1 MAREGQLPHATLLG
15 TALLL
20 GALVGLFSALDMV
33 IPPHDAVPLRET
45 PLYSLPGEPAW
56 LAPIRTVPVASVL
69 LVLVAGAFG
78 MRGLPYAIVS
88 ALLVLLLS
96 AVRRPALLV
105 FVICSGLYLPW
116 LGSFGLWDPWET
128 HYGEVSREILSRDDW
143 ISLWWAQGGGGVD
156 MLGRQGWFWSK
167 PILIFWAEALTW
179 SASGIGFRADE
190 NPQHI
195 EWVLRLPIALM
206 ALAGLQSVYF
216 AISRLWTRRAAVLAT
231 IVLATTPYYA
241 FLARQAVTDMP
252 FVANMTVAMM
262 LLIVA
267 CTVDPERRPT
277 TLRVG
282 RFGFSLQH
290 AVIALI
296 VLIALPQLLYLVSRN
311 VTWVPPFAWHRDS
324 FLYGSPGN
332 GDVPGNQENQ
342 LEQSA
347 ITELWCQ
354 PLAQAVLF
362 GGALAFIVW
371 QLRREQRAQALY
383 MCAFYVFCALS
394 FMGKGIPGFA
404 LPGMVAFLYL
414 IVARRFDLLFEG
426 RLRVGLGIVI
436 VATLGLPW
444 FVAMYVR
451 HGRGFTDRILIHDHI
466 NRLTSGVHG
475 DNASIQYFIWQ
486 LGYGLFPWIGL
497 VPVAL
502 MLWLARGTA
511 GTDERV
517 RGQRDAMHMLGL
529 WFAVSFT
536 LFSAMTTKFHHYIA
550 PAVPPLAA
558 MIGLIL
564 DRLLPA
570 GLFQGPQRA
579 QRTAA
584 AMLAPLC
591 WVLGFAGL
599 RGDVRGIV
607 PADVPS
613 TQTALWVLSHPWP
626 TWLCTLLLAAGVGL
640 GAFTLWRARWDETG
654 APTERGH
661 SELSR
666 LSPVLIAGALICA
679 FVGRDLSWHTSAP
692 PPGSE
697 RLIHLFVY
705 NYARAWPDY
714 LDYRASL
721 FGFAAVAVILS
732 LLCALRTLR
741 AFAAKGLI
749 SLSLTFCVFCVNVY
763 MMDLTPHWTQ
773 QKLIARYYQERKDD
787 SEPLLAWQM
796 NWKGENIYTGNHVHV
811 FVDLDN
817 KAMQEWNGK
826 NKGRRVYYLL
836 EHSRLERLKTL
847 LQPRKLE
854 VLTNKRDCN
863 KFLLARTTL

>member
-15 TALLL
+15 FVLLL
-20 GALVGLFSALDMV
+20 GAVFGLLWAFGLLD
-33 IPPHDAVPLRET
+33 PPEDAISLRST
-45 PLYSLPGEPAW
+45 SLFALPGESPWFAPVRTAPGAL
-56 LAPIRTVPVASVL
+56 LALGSIAL
-69 LVLVAGAFG
+69 IAGAAQ
-78 MRGLPYAIVS
+78 LPYAILA

-96 AVRRPALLV
+96 AVRRPGLLV
-105 FVICSGLYLPW
+105 FVVCSALYLPW

-128 HYGEVSREILSRDDW
+128 HYGEVAREILSRDDW
-143 ISLWWAQGGGGVD
+143 ISLWWAQD
-156 MLGRQGWFWSK
+156 GWFWSK
-167 PILIFWAEALTW
+167 PILIFWAEALAW
-179 SASGIGFRADE
+179 SASGVGFRPDQ
-190 NPQHI
+190 NPQHM
-195 EWVLRLPIALM
+195 EWVLRLPIFAM
-206 ALAGLQSVYF
+206 AMAGLQAVYF
-216 AISRLWTRRAAVLAT
+216 AISRTWSRRAGVLAT

-241 FLARQAVTDMP
+241 FLTRQAVTDMP
-252 FVANMTVAMM
+252 FVGNMTVAMM

-267 CTVDPERRPT
+267 CTQDPERRAT
-277 TLRVG
+277 TFRVG

-290 AVIALI
+290 AVIALV

-311 VTWVPPFAWHRDS
+311 VTWVPPFAWHRDA
-324 FLYGSPGN
+324 FMYGSPGN
-332 GDVPGNQENQ
+332 GDVPGNSENQ

-347 ITELWCQ
+347 IPALWWQ
-354 PLAQAVLF
+354 PLGQAVLF
-362 GGALAFIVW
+362 GIALAFIVW
-371 QLRREQRAQALY
+371 TLRREKRAQALY
-383 MCAFYVFCALS
+383 MCAFYVFCALA
-394 FMGKGIPGFA
+394 FMAKGIPGFA
-404 LPGMVAFLYL
+404 LPGLVAFLYL
-414 IVARRFDLLFEG
+414 VVARRFDLLFEG
-426 RLRVGLGIVI
+426 RLRVGLGMLIVS
-436 VATLGLPW
+436 TLGLPW

-475 DNASIQYFIWQ
+475 DNGSIQYFIWQ

-502 MLWLARGTA
+502 MLWLARKPPAPGTID
-511 GTDERV
+511 DERTEA
-517 RGQRDAMHMLGL
+517 RRNAMHMLGL

-536 LFSAMTTKFHHYIA
+536 LFSASTTKFHHYIL
-550 PAVPPLAA
+550 PAVPPIAA

-564 DRLLPA
+564 DRLLPT

-591 WVLGFAGL
+591 WVLAFAGF

-626 TWLCTLLLAAGVGL
+626 TWLCALLLALGIGL
-640 GAFTLWRARWDETG
+640 LAFALWRARPDETEASG
-654 APTERGH
+654 EEAE
-661 SELSR
+661 SELAR

-705 NYARAWPDY
+705 NYGRPWPEF

-732 LLCALRTLR
+732 LLCALRRLR
-741 AFAAKGLI
+741 AVAAKGLL
-749 SLSLTFCVFCVNVY
+749 SLSLAFCIYCLDVY
-763 MMDLTPHWTQ
+763 MMDLTPHWSQ
-773 QKLIARYYQERKDD
+773 QGLIARYYKERKDGN
-787 SEPLLAWQM
+787 EPLLAWQM
-796 NWKGENIYTGNHVHV
+796 NWKGENIYSGNHVHV
-811 FVDLDN
+811 FVELDN
-817 KAMQEWNGK
+817 KAMQEWIGK

-836 EHSRLERLKTL
+836 EHSRLERLKNL
-847 LQPRKLE
+847 LSPRKLE
-854 VLTNKRDCN
+854 VLTDKRDCN
-863 KFLLARTTL
+863 KFLLARVTL